1 MENRIEE
8 ITLKQNEF
16 MAYLEQIDSDKIVIT
31 EMAQKLATTYADS
44 PATTDLGRV
53 FRFIARFI
61 PVDMVLKVLSHK
73 LK

>member
-1 MENRIEE
+1 MENNGEL
-8 ITLKQNEF
+8 TSKQVEF
-16 MAYLEQIDSDKIVIT
+16 MAQYLNNINRDQIVIA